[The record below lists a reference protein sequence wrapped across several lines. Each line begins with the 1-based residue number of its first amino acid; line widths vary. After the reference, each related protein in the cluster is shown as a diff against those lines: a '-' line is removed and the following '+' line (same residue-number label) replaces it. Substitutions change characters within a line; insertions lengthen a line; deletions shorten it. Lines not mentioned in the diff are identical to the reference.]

1 MSRYYSRLLSLE
13 DLTLEVLAI
22 SNNSKNLGLG
32 PSLKHSRA
40 ADVPLEAEIMEQMTN
55 EWDRVIGKDLYLLL
69 SLLFSQLFPICIAFQ
84 KYSSSLLAFKPAM
97 SQEYPLSISRVYYNQ
112 NKC

>member
-1 MSRYYSRLLSLE
+1 MFTRNMSRYYSRLLSLE

-32 PSLKHSRA
+32 PFLKHSRA

-55 EWDRVIGKDLYLLL
+55 
-69 SLLFSQLFPICIAFQ
+69 
-84 KYSSSLLAFKPAM
+84 
-97 SQEYPLSISRVYYNQ
+97 
-112 NKC
+112 